1 MECFSLYSAVE
12 NVENSGTYSLF
23 MHCWTDLHGP
33 NSSDEAGTVGVFVVL
48 LFFCYKCKIKSS
60 SFFTIEKLF

>member
-48 LFFCYKCKIKSS
+48 LFFCYK
-60 SFFTIEKLF
+60 